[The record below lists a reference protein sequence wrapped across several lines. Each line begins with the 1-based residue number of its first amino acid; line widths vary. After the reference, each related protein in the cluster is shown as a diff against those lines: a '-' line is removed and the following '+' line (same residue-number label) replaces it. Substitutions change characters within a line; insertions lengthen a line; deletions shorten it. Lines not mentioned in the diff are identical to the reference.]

1 MKSPLNALL
10 KATKMSENGEV
21 SYWIFIFNVSK
32 LIAQTVSSE
41 LWKSRIAGIEK
52 WKKMAKCLF
61 QEMQCH
67 FETTWIF
74 LTMFHFVDSYFVI
87 WGSFEVLK
95 VGVKPYYRRLLV
107 YTISCFVLHLAVR
120 IHSYPPLF
128 TVQ

>member
-1 MKSPLNALL
+1 
-10 KATKMSENGEV
+10 MSENGEV

-32 LIAQTVSSE
+32 LIAQKVSSE

-74 LTMFHFVDSYFVI
+74 LTMFHFVDSY
-87 WGSFEVLK
+87 L
-95 VGVKPYYRRLLV
+95 
-107 YTISCFVLHLAVR
+107 
-120 IHSYPPLF
+120 
-128 TVQ
+128 